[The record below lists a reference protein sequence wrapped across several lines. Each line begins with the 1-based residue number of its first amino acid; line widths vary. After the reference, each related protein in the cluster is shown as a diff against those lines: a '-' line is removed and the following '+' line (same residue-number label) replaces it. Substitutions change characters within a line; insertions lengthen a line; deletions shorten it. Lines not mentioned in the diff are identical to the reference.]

1 MDEIK
6 KKILI
11 VEDDKDFSWILK
23 QSFENQD
30 LVVLCAED
38 GQEGLAM
45 AEKENPDLIIVD
57 IMLPKINGIEMTKKI
72 KENGSKAQI
81 IFLTNSNDTDY
92 IRQAVETVSETDYI
106 IKADIPVDKIIARV
120 KEKLGIK

>member
-30 LVVLCAED
+30 FVVLCAQD

>member
-1 MDEIK
+1 M
-6 KKILI
+6 

-30 LVVLCAED
+30 FVVLCAQD

>member
-6 KKILI
+6 KKILM

-30 LVVLCAED
+30 FVVLCAQD